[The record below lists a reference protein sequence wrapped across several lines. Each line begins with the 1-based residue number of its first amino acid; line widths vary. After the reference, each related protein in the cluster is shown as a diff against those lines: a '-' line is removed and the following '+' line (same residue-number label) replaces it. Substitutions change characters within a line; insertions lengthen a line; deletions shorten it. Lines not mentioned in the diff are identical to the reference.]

1 MGVIGEMRLTGACK
15 KCEYYRDGSCAYE
28 QMMNRRLPCEMG
40 VRCDFLPRY
49 GDGSHPRAWR
59 PVKGVDYG
67 ELERLY
73 SAGLMDGEIMK
84 ALGVKR
90 HVVIAW
96 RKMKGVECHTF
107 TDKYADRLWTL
118 YAAGESDFRMARL
131 LGISDS
137 AVRSWRHAHG
147 LVPNFVGGK
156 RETANSKI
164 NG

>member
-1 MGVIGEMRLTGACK
+1 MNRVRLPGACRQ
-15 KCEYYRDGSCAYE
+15 CEYYSGGVCAYE

-90 HVVIAW
+90 RVVTAW
-96 RKMKGVECHTF
+96 REMKGVEGHAY
-107 TDKYADRLWTL
+107 TDKYADRLWAL

-137 AVRSWRHAHG
+137 AVRSWRRTHD
-147 LVPNFVGGK
+147 LTPNYVQGVRK
-156 RETANSKI
+156 VQDLK
-164 NG
+164 